1 MLASVLP
8 GRAVLV
14 CQSYITPASRH
25 GGRHQGHH
33 GGRRVVRYAYRTG
46 RTGVVEQLCTRPGL
60 PGAMVHAWK
69 LKSVTVSARVPQQR
83 YSAFTATFCEVG
95 CILAWTPIT
104 ESKVLNYVLI
114 AESTVLSTGA
124 GLAAS
129 LSFGEIGA
137 DLLGMVGDNP
147 FHSI

>member
-1 MLASVLP
+1 MEP
-8 GRAVLV
+8 
-14 CQSYITPASRH
+14 
-25 GGRHQGHH
+25 
-33 GGRRVVRYAYRTG
+33 
-46 RTGVVEQLCTRPGL
+46 E
-60 PGAMVHAWK
+60 
-69 LKSVTVSARVPQQR
+69 SARAARACACVR
-83 YSAFTATFCEVG
+83 GFFCEVG

>member
-1 MLASVLP
+1 MYTRISRRHVDISSVLP
-8 GRAVLV
+8 ESKFRIHFLFIFRNINKFTCSFVLFHVFCRIV
-14 CQSYITPASRH
+14 CTGKLYTEIISSDLRIYLNLVFLAGI
-25 GGRHQGHH
+25 
-33 GGRRVVRYAYRTG
+33 VVPRELFR
-46 RTGVVEQLCTRPGL
+46 L
-60 PGAMVHAWK
+60 
-69 LKSVTVSARVPQQR
+69 
-83 YSAFTATFCEVG
+83 TATFCEVG

-114 AESTVLSTGA
+114 AESTVSSTGA

>member
-1 MLASVLP
+1 MAVRPAVPMSVP
-8 GRAVLV
+8 GVPGV
-14 CQSYITPASRH
+14 PA
-25 GGRHQGHH
+25 
-33 GGRRVVRYAYRTG
+33 
-46 RTGVVEQLCTRPGL
+46 
-60 PGAMVHAWK
+60 
-69 LKSVTVSARVPQQR
+69 QQR
-83 YSAFTATFCEVG
+83 YSAFTASFCEVG

-114 AESTVLSTGA
+114 AESTVSSTGA

>member
-1 MLASVLP
+1 MLFIPFKHCATELF
-8 GRAVLV
+8 RL
-14 CQSYITPASRH
+14 
-25 GGRHQGHH
+25 
-33 GGRRVVRYAYRTG
+33 
-46 RTGVVEQLCTRPGL
+46 
-60 PGAMVHAWK
+60 
-69 LKSVTVSARVPQQR
+69 
-83 YSAFTATFCEVG
+83 TATFCEVG

-114 AESTVLSTGA
+114 AESTVSSTGA

-129 LSFGEIGA
+129 LSFGETSA